1 MSEVANG
8 VAHEIDQPLT
18 YISTMIQAFQQ
29 DLELGDLDA
38 DSTKRRLSQAITQVE
53 RISGIV
59 RHLQSFGQ
67 RDQEEFRP
75 VRLRDVLDN
84 ALVLVNDRMRF
95 RIIRIETEVPVDLPP
110 VFGNAS
116 QLEQVFTNLFRNSI
130 NARPGQTRRR

>member
-1 MSEVANG
+1 
-8 VAHEIDQPLT
+8 
-18 YISTMIQAFQQ
+18 MIQAFQQ
-29 DLELGDLDA
+29 DLELGDLDT

-84 ALVLVNDRMRF
+84 ALVLVNDRMRS
-95 RIIRIETEVPVDLPP
+95 RKIRVETEVPVDLPP
-110 VFGNAS
+110 VFGNAL
-116 QLEQVFTNLFRNSI
+116 QLE
-130 NARPGQTRRR
+130 